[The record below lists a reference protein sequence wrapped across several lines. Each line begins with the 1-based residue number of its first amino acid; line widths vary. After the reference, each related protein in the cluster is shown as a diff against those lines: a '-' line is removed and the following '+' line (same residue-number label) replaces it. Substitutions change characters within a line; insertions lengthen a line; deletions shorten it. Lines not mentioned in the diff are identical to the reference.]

1 MVITITIINTLISLI
16 LIPKTNDN
24 VPQALEGGVIREE
37 AMEAASN
44 QGQSLVSAEYLGI
57 SQVEENE
64 LLGICFISY
73 LLVGDLGE
81 PSEQGNPNHFLI
93 IFLLLVQ
100 LFVFLLLLDLF
111 LLQLPLLHSTAGQ
124 EEGSTW
130 PLLLQDINSVTLLKP
145 GISIE
150 FADRSQTKIIAF
162 VKSQGS
168 NNQTFQNFWEFS
180 MRTL

>member
-24 VPQALEGGVIREE
+24 VPQALEGGVVREE

-111 LLQLPLLHSTAGQ
+111 LLLLIVDLLPGGADLGCHSA
-124 EEGSTW
+124 
-130 PLLLQDINSVTLLKP
+130 
-145 GISIE
+145 
-150 FADRSQTKIIAF
+150 
-162 VKSQGS
+162 
-168 NNQTFQNFWEFS
+168 
-180 MRTL
+180 